1 MKSAK
6 LSPPDA
12 TRTGVCPAF
21 KVGSPT
27 SWMASASGPER
38 LVIIKA
44 LMQGSLAGWIRCR
57 VCFAANYAAN
67 YIDPSLIFC
76 KKKPRLSKR
85 YCQEWQRP
93 SGCQPLGS
101 DNEGLFARYLPSGIY
116 SWRRFIEP
124 LRPRL
129 HGPGTGR
136 TFIPLIL
143 ARPAYGFAQSCLRR
157 RGRAPLHCDGCFSD
171 ASGEG
176 LSWI

>member
-44 LMQGSLAGWIRCR
+44 LMQGSLAGWIRYR
-57 VCFAANYAAN
+57 VCVAAN

-76 KKKPRLSKR
+76 RKKPRRSKR
-85 YCQEWQRP
+85 YCQEWPRP

-101 DNEGLFARYLPSGIY
+101 DNEGLFARYCHQVYTL
-116 SWRRFIEP
+116 
-124 LRPRL
+124 
-129 HGPGTGR
+129 
-136 TFIPLIL
+136 
-143 ARPAYGFAQSCLRR
+143 
-157 RGRAPLHCDGCFSD
+157 
-171 ASGEG
+171 GEG
-176 LSWI
+176 LLSLSGHASTGRGRGADSSP

>member
-57 VCFAANYAAN
+57 VYVAAN

-85 YCQEWQRP
+85 YCHGNDRQDDNH
-93 SGCQPLGS
+93 SGLTMRG
-101 DNEGLFARYLPSGIY
+101 Y
-116 SWRRFIEP
+116 S
-124 LRPRL
+124 
-129 HGPGTGR
+129 
-136 TFIPLIL
+136 
-143 ARPAYGFAQSCLRR
+143 PAICHQVYTL
-157 RGRAPLHCDGCFSD
+157 
-171 ASGEG
+171 GEG
-176 LSWI
+176 LLSLSGHASTGRGRGAHSSP